1 MLDTF
6 CELIIDE
13 LKHFSAS
20 RQSISPSSLLE
31 ALSNKADVL
40 KALAS
45 QEHIGELRR
54 GYIKILDQLNGYF
67 TSDQRESADQLVA
80 VIKRAESLSEL
91 YRIHEGIIG
100 LVCQCVSD
108 SEAKKKSLACL
119 LIEVGAKLGELEG
132 QSLSLIE
139 STAQV
144 HRANGRFTSL
154 IETEIAELESSAES
168 SKDVLEVRE
177 IVRTKLERIKSAL
190 ETKKAEDRARNQS
203 FESTIQNLQNNLKEM
218 QHKIDRDRT
227 RRKRLEHEALI
238 DPLTGISNRRV
249 MERRINKGIRRH
261 ERDKT
266 VFSLVFVDIDDF
278 KRVNDTYGH
287 RVGDKCLQSLVGR
300 MRQVLRES
308 DHIARY
314 GGDEFV
320 IFLAN
325 TGKKAAQVVANKLS
339 SAISKTCFLY
349 RNTEI
354 QLSVS
359 IGITQIESGDTSPE
373 EIIARADTAL
383 YEAKN
388 LGKDCIIVT

>member
-1 MLDTF
+1 
-6 CELIIDE
+6 
-13 LKHFSAS
+13 
-20 RQSISPSSLLE
+20 
-31 ALSNKADVL
+31 
-40 KALAS
+40 
-45 QEHIGELRR
+45 
-54 GYIKILDQLNGYF
+54 
-67 TSDQRESADQLVA
+67 
-80 VIKRAESLSEL
+80 
-91 YRIHEGIIG
+91 
-100 LVCQCVSD
+100 
-108 SEAKKKSLACL
+108 
-119 LIEVGAKLGELEG
+119 
-132 QSLSLIE
+132 
-139 STAQV
+139 
-144 HRANGRFTSL
+144 
-154 IETEIAELESSAES
+154 
-168 SKDVLEVRE
+168 
-177 IVRTKLERIKSAL
+177 
-190 ETKKAEDRARNQS
+190 
-203 FESTIQNLQNNLKEM
+203 
-218 QHKIDRDRT
+218 
-227 RRKRLEHEALI
+227 
-238 DPLTGISNRRV
+238 